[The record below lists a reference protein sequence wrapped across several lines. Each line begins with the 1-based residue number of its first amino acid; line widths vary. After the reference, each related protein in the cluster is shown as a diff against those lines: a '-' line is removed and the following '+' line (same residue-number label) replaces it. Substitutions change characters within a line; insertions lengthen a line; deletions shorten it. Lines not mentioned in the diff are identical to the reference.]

1 MIYLISEKTLKQ
13 YSLIND
19 NVDTCYIMPAIQ
31 LAQETGLQV
40 LIGSNL
46 LNTLCEMVANNNI
59 KPDYK
64 YLLDNY
70 IANYLIY
77 KTMAE
82 IQIPLYGKFRNA
94 GMLQSQDTQ
103 TQQIDLKNV
112 QYLIDY
118 YDYKATFYGNRL
130 TEYLCAFSSKYPE
143 YNKANNNEIP
153 AQKEDYK
160 STLNI

>member
-1 MIYLISEKTLKQ
+1 
-13 YSLIND
+13 
-19 NVDTCYIMPAIQ
+19 
-31 LAQETGLQV
+31 V

-46 LNTLCEMVANNNI
+46 LNKLCEMVENNTLTA
-59 KPDYK
+59 DYK
-64 YLLDNY
+64 KLLDDY

-82 IQIPLYGKFRNA
+82 IQIPLYGKFRNS
-94 GMLQSQDTQ
+94 GMIQSQDTQ
-103 TQQIDLKNV
+103 TQQIELKNI

-130 TEYLCAFSSKYPE
+130 TDFLCAFSSKYPE
-143 YNKANNNEIP
+143 YNKAVNNEIP

-160 STLNI
+160 TTLNI